1 MQSSNLPTGQQTFS
15 LDDFNLTDADRARMC
30 EGLTERQ
37 AFMANQWMNI
47 HKELNKGNFQA
58 LREYCDTENFTYDNP
73 NRPDLGDFA
82 EWSTSPQGLWDTL
95 SLIHI

>member
-47 HKELNKGNFQA
+47 H
-58 LREYCDTENFTYDNP
+58 
-73 NRPDLGDFA
+73 
-82 EWSTSPQGLWDTL
+82 L